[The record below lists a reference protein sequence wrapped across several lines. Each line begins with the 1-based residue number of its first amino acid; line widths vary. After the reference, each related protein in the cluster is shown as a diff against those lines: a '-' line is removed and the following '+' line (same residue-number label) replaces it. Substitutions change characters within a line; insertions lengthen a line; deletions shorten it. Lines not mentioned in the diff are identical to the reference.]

1 MFGNEAVMKIC
12 KIPLSNDTVCRLI
25 SKMSSDIENNVCVN
39 TLQCSDFTLQ
49 VDEST
54 DIANKA
60 QLIAFI
66 RFINENE
73 MTN

>member
-1 MFGNEAVMKIC
+1 MFGNKAAMKIC

-25 SKMSSDIENNVCVN
+25 LEMSSDIAKNVCIN
-39 TLQCSDFTLQ
+39 KLQCSDFTLQ

-66 RFINENE
+66 RLINEN
-73 MTN
+73 